1 MKSDNV
7 SKYTEEPNTVL
18 ISESN
23 TILSLHPG
31 NIRFRFT
38 DGTVSDYEI
47 STIISINPLL
57 FSNVNNNSQLEISLP
72 YFISQNYMMD
82 FIFIIKNGLDDLE
95 DSPDNPEK
103 IITLIK
109 IADFF
114 KNESISVQI
123 INEIV
128 MCKLN
133 EENAFDYLEFSY
145 EKLNNNKNHK
155 DNDIDACYFDLFY
168 KCLEIIGNN
177 EHLLLNNLERV
188 KKFDRKI
195 IDELLQKTFSHLLY
209 NNYISIE
216 DDNNSI
222 YGEEVEPENYFETI
236 IDGNENNDKKK
247 TNFIS
252 SHNLNNLISFLF
264 EVNGV
269 KNFFDLLTLEN
280 MSIFSSESINE
291 LNNEPNPTF
300 QIKIPYEICNNYYE
314 EFPTEIII
322 NNKNIIFV
330 IFYKLTDDSFNIC
343 IKFGEPK
350 NKKNDE
356 NNNIHM
362 SSIEDNFCF
371 KIFSFLTISKL
382 FKGNDRNPISSQTKM
397 KCLSNNKSSHIIFK
411 LTNFT
416 SQITKN
422 ISGIN
427 SITSSTNEDYFTV
440 SVNLK
445 LCYIH
450 SVLTSFFLRNF
461 SLLCNQEGIHKISKQ
476 LLLLVLKNKYINKK
490 SENDIVIGINN
501 WLNDEINIK
510 EDITEIFEIIKWEK
524 VNDEYI
530 FELIFKYSNMIVGN
544 ETIENL
550 IIQSFQKKYFN
561 SQYIPQIISSLFRT
575 ANVINYS
582 NLYTLMK
589 KNEKFN
595 LAYMSSMHMN
605 PTTNSVNSA
614 TNISRDQTK
623 NLKKSGVLSENSRNI
638 KDNFKDDN
646 KKLNTTSK
654 KIKTIKKIVKNSNN
668 NNINNNHN
676 ENNDNKNLINYLL
689 SHNIDIGYSN
699 NNNNHNNN
707 LSKSGIISK
716 IKNNSMELKKNAS
729 HSNLYISNDHN
740 SKLFESRN
748 KRNKT
753 SGNYSKKTSEY
764 NSQNET
770 FIAKVKIND
779 NKTRI
784 RNLSNKTN
792 SRFISKKK
800 DIPVNFKKK
809 IKKNNNSLLKNK
821 NDSINEVSKGV
832 KSYDSFK
839 KSCK

>member
-38 DGTVSDYEI
+38 DGSISDYEI

-57 FSNVNNNSQLEISLP
+57 FSNVNNNSQIEISLP
-72 YFISQNYMMD
+72 HFISQSYMMD

-109 IADFF
+109 IAEFF

-128 MCKLN
+128 FNKLN

-145 EKLNNNKNHK
+145 EKLNNNKNNK
-155 DNDIDACYFDLFY
+155 DNDVDVCYFDLFY

-222 YGEEVEPENYFETI
+222 YGEEIEPENYFETI
-236 IDGNENNDKKK
+236 MDGNENIEKKK

-252 SHNLNNLISFLF
+252 AQNLNNLISFLF

-280 MSIFSSESINE
+280 MSIFSTESINE

-300 QIKIPYEICNNYYE
+300 QIRIPYEIFNNYYE

-330 IFYKLTDDSFNIC
+330 IFYKLTDDSINIC

-350 NKKNDE
+350 KKKSE
-356 NNNIHM
+356 NNNHM
-362 SSIEDNFCF
+362 NSIEDNFCF

-397 KCLSNNKSSHIIFK
+397 KCLANNKSSHLIFK

-416 SQITKN
+416 SHMTKK

-427 SITSSTNEDYFTV
+427 SFNSSNNEDYFTI

-461 SLLCNQEGIHKISKQ
+461 SLLCNQDGIHKISKQ

-490 SENDIVIGINN
+490 SENDIVIGINK

-510 EDITEIFEIIKWEK
+510 EDITEVFDFIKWEK

-544 ETIENL
+544 EIIENI
-550 IIQSFQKKYFN
+550 IIQSFQKKYYN

-575 ANVINYS
+575 ASAINYS
-582 NLYTLMK
+582 HLYTLMK

-595 LAYMSSMHMN
+595 LAYMSSMHLN
-605 PTTNSVNSA
+605 PTSNSVNSA
-614 TNISRDQTK
+614 INFSGDQTK
-623 NLKKSGVLSENSRNI
+623 SLKKSGIFSENSKNII
-638 KDNFKDDN
+638 KDNIKEDI

-654 KIKTIKKIVKNSNN
+654 KIKNTKKMVKNSNSSN
-668 NNINNNHN
+668 NNNN
-676 ENNDNKNLINYLL
+676 NNDNKNLISYLL
-689 SHNIDIGYSN
+689 SHNIDIRNSN
-699 NNNNHNNN
+699 NNNIHNNN
-707 LSKSGIISK
+707 LSKSGIICK
-716 IKNNSMELKKNAS
+716 IKNNSMELKKNSS
-729 HSNLYISNDHN
+729 HSNLHISNENHN
-740 SKLFESRN
+740 SKLYESRN
-748 KRNKT
+748 KKIKT

-770 FIAKVKIND
+770 FIGKVKIND
-779 NKTRI
+779 NKNRI

-792 SRFISKKK
+792 SRFNFKKK
-800 DIPVNFKKK
+800 EIPVNFKKN
-809 IKKNNNSLLKNK
+809 IKTKNTSLSKNNKNYSIKEVLKG
-821 NDSINEVSKGV
+821 I
-832 KSYDSFK
+832 KSS
-839 KSCK
+839 

>member
-72 YFISQNYMMD
+72 HFITQNYMMD

-133 EENAFDYLEFSY
+133 ENNAFEYLEFSY
-145 EKLNNNKNHK
+145 EKLNNNKNNK
-155 DNDIDACYFDLFY
+155 DNDIDVCYFDLFY

-177 EHLLLNNLERV
+177 EHILLNNLERV
-188 KKFDRKI
+188 KKFDKKI

-216 DDNNSI
+216 DDSNSI
-222 YGEEVEPENYFETI
+222 YGDEIEPENYFETI
-236 IDGNENNDKKK
+236 IEGNENNDKKK

-252 SHNLNNLISFLF
+252 TQNLNNLISFLF
-264 EVNGV
+264 EINGV

-300 QIKIPYEICNNYYE
+300 QIKIPYEVYNNYYE
-314 EFPTEIII
+314 EFPTDIII
-322 NNKNIIFV
+322 NNKIIIFV
-330 IFYKLTDDSFNIC
+330 IFYKITDDSFNIC
-343 IKFGEPK
+343 IKFGETK
-350 NKKNDE
+350 NKKID
-356 NNNIHM
+356 NNNPM
-362 SSIEDNFCF
+362 TSIEDNFCF
-371 KIFSFLTISKL
+371 KIFTFLTIAKL
-382 FKGNDRNPISSQTKM
+382 YKGNDRNPISSQTKM

-416 SQITKN
+416 TSMNKN
-422 ISGIN
+422 NSGIISLN
-427 SITSSTNEDYFTV
+427 SSSNEEYFTV

-461 SLLCNQEGIHKISKQ
+461 SLLCNQDGIHKISKQ
-476 LLLLVLKNKYINKK
+476 LLLLVLKNKYLNKK
-490 SENDIVIGINN
+490 SENDIVIGINK

-510 EDITEIFEIIKWEK
+510 EDITEVFEIIKWEK
-524 VNDEYI
+524 VYDEYI

-544 ETIENL
+544 EALENL

-575 ANVINYS
+575 ASIINYS
-582 NLYTLMK
+582 NLFTLMK

-605 PTTNSVNSA
+605 PTTNSVGSVA
-614 TNISRDQTK
+614 NISHEQT
-623 NLKKSGVLSENSRNI
+623 NCLKKSGILSENSRNI
-638 KDNFKDDN
+638 IKDNFKNEN

-654 KIKTIKKIVKNSNN
+654 KIKMTKKIVKNTS
-668 NNINNNHN
+668 NNIN
-676 ENNDNKNLINYLL
+676 NKNLINYLL
-689 SHNIDIGYSN
+689 SHNIDVNSSSFSN
-699 NNNNHNNN
+699 NNINKIHYNHTT
-707 LSKSGIISK
+707 
-716 IKNNSMELKKNAS
+716 NNSKGGLM
-729 HSNLYISNDHN
+729 
-740 SKLFESRN
+740 SKL
-748 KRNKT
+748 
-753 SGNYSKKTSEY
+753 
-764 NSQNET
+764 
-770 FIAKVKIND
+770 
-779 NKTRI
+779 
-784 RNLSNKTN
+784 KTN
-792 SRFISKKK
+792 SNIIKKK
-800 DIPVNFKKK
+800 FF
-809 IKKNNNSLLKNK
+809 
-821 NDSINEVSKGV
+821 
-832 KSYDSFK
+832 SFK
-839 KSCK
+839 FIYFK

>member
-38 DGTVSDYEI
+38 DGSVSDYEI

-72 YFISQNYMMD
+72 HFITQNYMMD

-95 DSPDNPEK
+95 DSPDNPQK

-128 MCKLN
+128 MGKLN
-133 EENAFDYLEFSY
+133 ENNAFEYLEFSY
-145 EKLNNNKNHK
+145 EKLNNNKNNK
-155 DNDIDACYFDLFY
+155 DNEIDICYFDLFD
-168 KCLEIIGNN
+168 K
-177 EHLLLNNLERV
+177 
-188 KKFDRKI
+188 KI

-222 YGEEVEPENYFETI
+222 YGDEIEPENYFETI
-236 IDGNENNDKKK
+236 IEGNENIDKKK

-252 SHNLNNLISFLF
+252 TQNLNNLISFLF
-264 EVNGV
+264 EINGV

-300 QIKIPYEICNNYYE
+300 QIKIPYEVYNNYYE
-314 EFPTEIII
+314 EFPTDIII
-322 NNKNIIFV
+322 NNKIIIFV
-330 IFYKLTDDSFNIC
+330 IFYKITDDSFNIC
-343 IKFGEPK
+343 IKFGETK
-350 NKKNDE
+350 NKKID
-356 NNNIHM
+356 NNNPM
-362 SSIEDNFCF
+362 TSIEDNFCF
-371 KIFSFLTISKL
+371 KIFTFLTIAKL
-382 FKGNDRNPISSQTKM
+382 YKGNDRNPISSQTKM

-416 SQITKN
+416 TSMNKN
-422 ISGIN
+422 NSGIISLN
-427 SITSSTNEDYFTV
+427 SSSNEEYFTV

-461 SLLCNQEGIHKISKQ
+461 SLLCNQDGIHKISKQ
-476 LLLLVLKNKYINKK
+476 LLLLVLKNKYLNKK
-490 SENDIVIGINN
+490 SENDIVIGINK

-510 EDITEIFEIIKWEK
+510 EDITEVFENIKWEK
-524 VNDEYI
+524 VYDEYI

-544 ETIENL
+544 EAIENL

-561 SQYIPQIISSLFRT
+561 SHYIPQIISSLFRT
-575 ANVINYS
+575 ASVINYS
-582 NLYTLMK
+582 NLFTLMK

-605 PTTNSVNSA
+605 PTTNSVGSVV
-614 TNISRDQTK
+614 NISHEQT
-623 NLKKSGVLSENSRNI
+623 NCLKKSGIFSENSRNI
-638 KDNFKDDN
+638 IKNEN

-654 KIKTIKKIVKNSNN
+654 KIKMTKKIVKNTSNN
-668 NNINNNHN
+668 NDN
-676 ENNDNKNLINYLL
+676 NKNLINYLL
-689 SHNIDIGYSN
+689 SHNIDI
-699 NNNNHNNN
+699 
-707 LSKSGIISK
+707 
-716 IKNNSMELKKNAS
+716 NSS
-729 HSNLYISNDHN
+729 S
-740 SKLFESRN
+740 F
-748 KRNKT
+748 
-753 SGNYSKKTSEY
+753 SE
-764 NSQNET
+764 
-770 FIAKVKIND
+770 
-779 NKTRI
+779 
-784 RNLSNKTN
+784 
-792 SRFISKKK
+792 
-800 DIPVNFKKK
+800 
-809 IKKNNNSLLKNK
+809 
-821 NDSINEVSKGV
+821 
-832 KSYDSFK
+832 
-839 KSCK
+839 

>member
-72 YFISQNYMMD
+72 HFITQNYMMD

-128 MCKLN
+128 MGKLN
-133 EENAFDYLEFSY
+133 ENNAFEYLEFSY
-145 EKLNNNKNHK
+145 EKLNNNKNNK
-155 DNDIDACYFDLFY
+155 DNEIDICYFDLFY

-177 EHLLLNNLERV
+177 EHILLNNLERV
-188 KKFDRKI
+188 KKFDKKI

-222 YGEEVEPENYFETI
+222 YGDEIEPENYFETVVE
-236 IDGNENNDKKK
+236 GNENNDKKK

-252 SHNLNNLISFLF
+252 TQNLNNLISFLF
-264 EVNGV
+264 EINGV

-300 QIKIPYEICNNYYE
+300 QIKIPFEVYNNYYE
-314 EFPTEIII
+314 EFPTDIII
-322 NNKNIIFV
+322 NNKIIIFV
-330 IFYKLTDDSFNIC
+330 IFYKITDDSFNIC
-343 IKFGEPK
+343 IKFGETK
-350 NKKNDE
+350 NKKID
-356 NNNIHM
+356 NNNPM
-362 SSIEDNFCF
+362 TSIEDNFCF
-371 KIFSFLTISKL
+371 KIFTFLTIAKL
-382 FKGNDRNPISSQTKM
+382 YKGNDKNPISSQTKM

-416 SQITKN
+416 TSMNKN
-422 ISGIN
+422 NSGIISLN
-427 SITSSTNEDYFTV
+427 SSSNEEYFTV

-461 SLLCNQEGIHKISKQ
+461 SLLCNQDGIHKISKQ
-476 LLLLVLKNKYINKK
+476 LLLLVLKNKYLNKK
-490 SENDIVIGINN
+490 SENDIVIGINK

-510 EDITEIFEIIKWEK
+510 EDITEVFEIIKWEK
-524 VNDEYI
+524 VYDEYI

-544 ETIENL
+544 EALENL

-575 ANVINYS
+575 ASIINYS
-582 NLYTLMK
+582 NLFTLMK

-605 PTTNSVNSA
+605 PTTNSVGSVA
-614 TNISRDQTK
+614 NISNEQM
-623 NLKKSGVLSENSRNI
+623 NCLKKSGILSENSRNI
-638 KDNFKDDN
+638 IKDNFKNEN

-654 KIKTIKKIVKNSNN
+654 KIKMTKKIVKNSS
-668 NNINNNHN
+668 NNIN
-676 ENNDNKNLINYLL
+676 NKNLINYLL
-689 SHNIDIGYSN
+689 SHNIDVNSSSFSN
-699 NNNNHNNN
+699 NNINKIHYNHTT
-707 LSKSGIISK
+707 
-716 IKNNSMELKKNAS
+716 NNSKGGLMSKLKTNSNIIKKNSS
-729 HSNLYISNDHN
+729 HSNLYISSENN
-740 SKLFESRN
+740 QKSFESRN
-748 KRNKT
+748 KKIKT
-753 SGNYSKKTSEY
+753 PGNYSKKTSEY

-770 FIAKVKIND
+770 FIGKIIIND

-784 RNLSNKTN
+784 RNLSNKIN
-792 SRFISKKK
+792 SKFISKKK
-800 DIPVNFKKK
+800 EIPVNFKKK
-809 IKKNNNSLLKNK
+809 SKVKNTSLSKNIKNN
-821 NDSINEVSKGV
+821 SINDGFTKGI
-832 KSYDSFK
+832 KSDGNK
-839 KSCK
+839 KE